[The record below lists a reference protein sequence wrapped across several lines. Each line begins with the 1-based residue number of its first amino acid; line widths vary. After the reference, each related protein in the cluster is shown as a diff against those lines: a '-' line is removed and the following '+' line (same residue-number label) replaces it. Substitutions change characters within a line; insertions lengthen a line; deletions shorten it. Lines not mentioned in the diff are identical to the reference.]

1 MLRWIAKAILA
12 FVFLSFVLVIFYKWV
27 PVPITA
33 TMVMD
38 DEVWEHG
45 LSKDWESLDSIDR
58 DLVTAV
64 IAAEDG
70 KFCSHNGFDAEAI
83 AKAAARNAQGGRIRG
98 GSTIT
103 QQTAKNVFLWQGGGY
118 FRKGIEAWFAAPEE
132 ALRLEREL
140 AEGGV
145 ARVRIAPD
153 GRAALVAVEAGG
165 GESAP

>member
-1 MLRWIAKAILA
+1 MRLAILPRIRDGFGNLCRAPGRTLLRWTAMAILG

-33 TMVMD
+33 TMILD
-38 DEVWEHG
+38 EEVWEHG

-58 DLVTAV
+58 NLVSAV

-118 FRKGIEAWFAAPEE
+118 FRKGIEAWFAFLIEQIWV
-132 ALRLEREL
+132 LH
-140 AEGGV
+140 
-145 ARVRIAPD
+145 
-153 GRAALVAVEAGG
+153 
-165 GESAP
+165 